1 MCYNYEALTR
11 AGIKR
16 SIRDIGKEETMSSV
30 TPFEK
35 KIISSEV
42 DLEPWSVFPGAEVA
56 VIPIESQTQEFYFFG
71 FLPSWAK
78 EIRQSALN
86 FNARADSLNGKPT
99 WKKVWLK
106 KQRCVVCATGFYEK
120 DRATGKN
127 YFFKHQGNK
136 PMNIAGIYNHWANP
150 ETGEII
156 KTFAIITTEPNKEVK
171 PFHDRMPVVLTE
183 EKLKRWL
190 DVNTTSVEADAMLVP
205 LEDNMLEVREMPAPV
220 KKKTMQKNNSQGSL
234 DFG

>member
-1 MCYNYEALTR
+1 
-11 AGIKR
+11 
-16 SIRDIGKEETMSSV
+16 
-30 TPFEK
+30 
-35 KIISSEV
+35 
-42 DLEPWSVFPGAEVA
+42 
-56 VIPIESQTQEFYFFG
+56 
-71 FLPSWAK
+71 
-78 EIRQSALN
+78 
-86 FNARADSLNGKPT
+86 
-99 WKKVWLK
+99 
-106 KQRCVVCATGFYEK
+106 
-120 DRATGKN
+120 
-127 YFFKHQGNK
+127 
-136 PMNIAGIYNHWANP
+136 MNIAGIYNHWSYP
-150 ETGEII
+150 ETRYII